1 MLGKTS
7 RTIGAL
13 AAMGLVVAGVAAT
26 SLPASGQ
33 TVPEATQP
41 VFAPYGTLTIN
52 LTDRVGTY
60 TLDLAG
66 DVTNPVPEP
75 ILASQ
80 PCAAVLAGTGNLLRL
95 TPNPASATK
104 DADTVQIR
112 DSAVGVN
119 TGNTSCGSSAAAVI
133 ARNEQLKIELGPAIP
148 VGVYVKSASL
158 RVTQL
163 KRGDLQVRLDDRT
176 MGSPITISQS
186 PQTVPVAPPINTR
199 ADLFRSI
206 TLQSTSTRDNEGLSV
221 FNGTSFE
228 LVTLDPNF
236 EVAVNCGEQVTQTAT
251 AGIATKA
258 VFFRGENAIKPGIV
272 PQPACSDVGASVAI
286 RGSGPTYPDGAVF
299 WDNSRI
305 GIDGSVQAVRATIT
319 IDWAPVADPAKL
331 DRQIDYDGDGLAAGF
346 VPTLWCVSFA
356 SPTDGVLPLYPNV
369 NQPAMPAPVIAPT
382 PRPGNAA
389 GAVYI
394 DGKWRV
400 PWCLVSDSRV
410 LQSDGKIK
418 QTEVLF
424 GSGDPLRK

>member
-13 AAMGLVVAGVAAT
+13 TAMGLVVAGVAAT

-95 TPNPASATK
+95 IPNPASATK

-148 VGVYVKSASL
+148 ASVYVKAASL

-186 PQTVPVAPPINTR
+186 PQTVPIATPINTT

-236 EVAVNCGEQVTQTAT
+236 EVAVNCGEKVTQTAT

-258 VFFRGENAIKPGIV
+258 VFFRGLNAIKPGIV
-272 PQPACSDVGASVAI
+272 QPACSDVGASVEI
-286 RGSGPTYPDGAVF
+286 RTSGATYPAGAVF
-299 WDNSRI
+299 WDNSQI
-305 GIDGSVQAVRATIT
+305 GVDGSQQAVRGTIT

-356 SPTDGVLPLYPNV
+356 SPTDGVLPLYPGAAQTV
-369 NQPAMPAPVIAPT
+369 ARPANAP
-382 PRPGNAA
+382 

-394 DGKWRV
+394 DGSWRV
-400 PWCLVSDSRV
+400 PWCLVSDTRV
-410 LQSDGKIK
+410 LQGSTIK

>member
-148 VGVYVKSASL
+148 ASVYVKSASL

-258 VFFRGENAIKPGIV
+258 VFFRGPNAIKPGIV